1 MQEATTIVIRVLEPR
16 DSLAE
21 LTHLLHAAYAPWGA
35 RGFAFNGVDQAE
47 AVTAAR
53 VRLGVCLVA
62 CVGERLVGTALVHGP
77 FRTAPSAYLQR
88 PDIAC
93 VQQFAVHPE
102 WQRLGIGS
110 TLLAQ
115 CELCAGAAGYRQ
127 LALDTAAAL
136 PELVGYYCRRG
147 YVAVD
152 TMQWPGKRHAS
163 LVLAKPLVPRLHG
176 PADPS
181 HPDLRSHHVIPEASH
196 VFPSAF
202 DA

>member
-1 MQEATTIVIRVLEPR
+1 MQEAATVVVRVLEQR
-16 DSLAE
+16 DSLSE

-35 RGFAFNGVDQAE
+35 RGFAFNGVDQSE
-47 AVTAAR
+47 AVTAER
-53 VRLGVCLVA
+53 VGQGICLVA
-62 CVGERLVGTALVHGP
+62 FVGEQLVGTVLVHGP

-102 WQRLGIGS
+102 WQRLGVGS

-115 CELCAGAAGYRQ
+115 CELCAGEAGYRQ

-152 TMQWPGKRHAS
+152 TMQWPGKGYAS
-163 LVLAKPLVPRLHG
+163 LVLAKPLVPRLQG

-181 HPDLRSHHVIPEASH
+181 HPDLRSHHALDPASH
-196 VFPSAF
+196 SSRACVHA
-202 DA
+202 